1 MIERCVRL
9 ALGLI
14 RTKKLAWISTQ
25 FTTDKC
31 AETREPTFR
40 ALWGLFLKSPLRKL
54 HPDSSR
60 VRTAEGARLR
70 AMAGDAAREKLSD
83 SLDAYAEASQQR
95 HTRTGASGRGRPG
108 GEMGDRVR
116 IAQRGDVDHGN
127 LPTHNWATH
136 LRETTP
142 TRQRPATASPSRA
155 ASSRSPARTRGR
167 RLGRAHDPHR
177 LSPHRSVSPY
187 SRDRLRA
194 TPSPARSKSPGRL
207 DRTAPYVVQRNPG
220 KVKNFTSFRHGVLSP
235 GTRGR
240 PSNEEKRRR
249 SSEERRHRSTSP
261 VRKRATS
268 PASSRSSL
276 QRSSGTSRPYKVEP
290 GPMRHGT
297 PSKFF
302 GAPPKV
308 KRRRSEYSR
317 SQSPSSTGR
326 LSTSGRLSPSSVA
339 SRHGTTHQK
348 VMDEPT
354 APAGWSWLNHEEQK
368 LSEALKQCN
377 RDAEREWSRI
387 QRSHPELRSI
397 PMPSLKGSWHE
408 RMMQEVKWM
417 LKKKVEE
424 QEARAKR
431 MALRIQRLEEDAAQA
446 DNRRADLERAM
457 ASMAKSHEKEL
468 QDVNKKVEELQ
479 REKEVLLD
487 ELDKRCTEIEHAQ
500 SQMDEV
506 RKNEETTTW
515 AFKTAVTSSEYTT
528 AELRNE
534 LKAARDHAERERE
547 RAKAVERERDSERV
561 EAEVKL
567 GMLESRLEEMR
578 GLSTEME
585 GEMRRLREEAS
596 KARADVEVEKQR
608 SARTI
613 QGMQSKLSVWSE
625 EGSLAIHQ
633 AQQLVART
641 EDKAREREREVVQE
655 AKESMLACEKRA
667 KEEREQLRR
676 EVEKERRS
684 ERDEL
689 LRKQASERIALEAK
703 YKAEIEQLKAEIEQL
718 RTEMEQR
725 VADES
730 KRQGEEKQD
739 LVSSLNAELDKQAGA
754 LTAAQKELEKQAGA
768 LTAAKKELAT
778 VQRELKEAEQ
788 KHVEYEKVL
797 EAATESEKKW
807 SATKERSDHL
817 VTVAQNDVKRLQGMI
832 ATLQMELAGNFNEMP
847 QKDAGQTER
856 QMHRYVLMSACRMH
870 RFVEIVTCDL
880 RFILLQKKRRRTSC
894 ANRRLKS
901 ILKRLRRLVGTVS
914 GEAAKMQTRRKT
926 KKKEAGK
933 GEVVT
938 VQLIRA
944 LKSVKGE
951 KGSGSGRGKRKGS
964 GKGKGSESGRW
975 KEKVNGRG
983 RRKGREKER
992 KG

>member
-1 MIERCVRL
+1 
-9 ALGLI
+9 
-14 RTKKLAWISTQ
+14 
-25 FTTDKC
+25 
-31 AETREPTFR
+31 
-40 ALWGLFLKSPLRKL
+40 
-54 HPDSSR
+54 
-60 VRTAEGARLR
+60 
-70 AMAGDAAREKLSD
+70 
-83 SLDAYAEASQQR
+83 
-95 HTRTGASGRGRPG
+95 
-108 GEMGDRVR
+108 
-116 IAQRGDVDHGN
+116 
-127 LPTHNWATH
+127 
-136 LRETTP
+136 
-142 TRQRPATASPSRA
+142 
-155 ASSRSPARTRGR
+155 
-167 RLGRAHDPHR
+167 
-177 LSPHRSVSPY
+177 
-187 SRDRLRA
+187 
-194 TPSPARSKSPGRL
+194 
-207 DRTAPYVVQRNPG
+207 
-220 KVKNFTSFRHGVLSP
+220 
-235 GTRGR
+235 
-240 PSNEEKRRR
+240 
-249 SSEERRHRSTSP
+249 
-261 VRKRATS
+261 
-268 PASSRSSL
+268 
-276 QRSSGTSRPYKVEP
+276 
-290 GPMRHGT
+290 
-297 PSKFF
+297 
-302 GAPPKV
+302 
-308 KRRRSEYSR
+308 
-317 SQSPSSTGR
+317 
-326 LSTSGRLSPSSVA
+326 
-339 SRHGTTHQK
+339 
-348 VMDEPT
+348 MDEPT

-457 ASMAKSHEKEL
+457 ASMAKSHEREL
-468 QDVNKKVEELQ
+468 QDVNQKVEELQ

-487 ELDKRCTEIEHAQ
+487 ELDKRCSEIEQAQ

-534 LKAARDHAERERE
+534 LKAARDNAERERE

-578 GLSTEME
+578 ALSTEME
-585 GEMRRLREEAS
+585 GDMRRLREEAS

-613 QGMQSKLSVWSE
+613 QGMQSKLNVWSE

-633 AQQLVART
+633 AQKLAART
-641 EDKAREREREVVQE
+641 EDKAREREREVVKE
-655 AKESMLACEKRA
+655 AKESLLACEMRA
-667 KEEREQLRR
+667 KEEREQHRR

-689 LRKQASERIALEAK
+689 LRKQASEKIALEAK

-730 KRQGEEKQD
+730 KRMGEEKQD
-739 LVSSLNAELDKQAGA
+739 LVSSLNAELD
-754 LTAAQKELEKQAGA
+754 KQAGA

-797 EAATESEKKW
+797 EAATESEKKL

-817 VTVAQNDVKRLQGMI
+817 VTVAQNDVRRLQGMI

-856 QMHRYVLMSACRMH
+856 EMHRFVLMSACRMH
-870 RFVEIVTCDL
+870 RFVAIVTRDL

-938 VQLIRA
+938 VRLIQA

-951 KGSGSGRGKRKGS
+951 KGRGSGRGKRKGS
-964 GKGKGSESGRW
+964 GKGKGSESGSW

-983 RRKGREKER
+983 RRKGRERER
-992 KG
+992 SGSEKNGREREGKGKGSLSGREREKGSGREIKRRARSKRKRTGPDRKRRSEIGNQMTMHSEERSGSGKLPACRFVAAC

>member
-1 MIERCVRL
+1 
-9 ALGLI
+9 
-14 RTKKLAWISTQ
+14 
-25 FTTDKC
+25 
-31 AETREPTFR
+31 
-40 ALWGLFLKSPLRKL
+40 
-54 HPDSSR
+54 
-60 VRTAEGARLR
+60 
-70 AMAGDAAREKLSD
+70 MAGASARDPLSD

-95 HTRTGASGRGRPG
+95 HTRTGASGRPKD
-108 GEMGDRVR
+108 EMGDRVR

-127 LPTHNWATH
+127 LPTLNWATH

-142 TRQRPATASPSRA
+142 TRQRPATASPSRP
-155 ASSRSPARTRGR
+155 ASSRSPARSRGR
-167 RLGRAHDPHR
+167 RLGRPDDPHR
-177 LSPHRSVSPY
+177 LSPHRSVSPH

-207 DRTAPYVVQRNPG
+207 NRTAPYVVQRNPG
-220 KVKNFTSFRHGVLSP
+220 KVKNFTSFRSQGVLSP

-240 PSNEEKRRR
+240 PSSEEQRQRR
-249 SSEERRHRSTSP
+249 SEERRRRSISP
-261 VRKRATS
+261 APKRANS

-276 QRSSGTSRPYKVEP
+276 QRSTGASRVGRSPKAEP

-308 KRRRSEYSR
+308 KKRRSEYSR

-339 SRHGTTHQK
+339 SRHGATHRK
-348 VMDEPT
+348 VMDEPI

-457 ASMAKSHEKEL
+457 ASMAKSHEREL
-468 QDVNKKVEELQ
+468 QDANRKVEELQ

-487 ELDKRCTEIEHAQ
+487 ELDQRCTEIEQAQ
-500 SQMDEV
+500 SQMDQV

-534 LKAARDHAERERE
+534 LKAARDTAERERE

-578 GLSTEME
+578 ALSTEME

-596 KARADVEVEKQR
+596 KARADVDVEKQR

-633 AQQLVART
+633 AQQLAART
-641 EDKAREREREVVQE
+641 EDRAREREREVVKE
-655 AKESMLACEKRA
+655 AKESLLACEKRA
-667 KEEREQLRR
+667 KEEREQLKK

-689 LRKQASERIALEAK
+689 LRKQASEKIALEAK

-730 KRQGEEKQD
+730 KRLGEEQQD
-739 LVSSLNAELDKQAGA
+739 LVSSLNAEL
-754 LTAAQKELEKQAGA
+754 EKQAGA
-768 LTAAKKELAT
+768 LMAAKKELAT
-778 VQRELKEAEQ
+778 VQRELKEAEK
-788 KHVEYEKVL
+788 KHDEYEKVL
-797 EAATESEKKW
+797 EAATESEKKL

-817 VTVAQNDVKRLQGMI
+817 VTVAQDDVKRLQGII

-847 QKDAGQTER
+847 QIDAKQTER
-856 QMHRYVLMSACRMH
+856 EIHRYVLMSAFRVH
-870 RFVEIVTCDL
+870 RFVEIVTRDL
-880 RFILLQKKRRRTSC
+880 QCILLQKKRRRTSY

-914 GEAAKMQTRRKT
+914 GEAAKIQTRRRT
-926 KKKEAGK
+926 IKKVARK

-938 VQLIRA
+938 ARVIRA
-944 LKSVKGE
+944 LRSVKGE
-951 KGSGSGRGKRKGS
+951 KGSGRGREKRKGS

-975 KEKVNGRG
+975 KEKENGRG
-983 RRKGREKER
+983 RRKGRERER
-992 KG
+992 KGRRKRERSGSEKNGRERKGKGSLSGGEREKGSGREKERRARSERKRTGPDRIRRRWIGNQMTMHSEERSG

>member
-1 MIERCVRL
+1 
-9 ALGLI
+9 
-14 RTKKLAWISTQ
+14 
-25 FTTDKC
+25 
-31 AETREPTFR
+31 
-40 ALWGLFLKSPLRKL
+40 
-54 HPDSSR
+54 
-60 VRTAEGARLR
+60 
-70 AMAGDAAREKLSD
+70 
-83 SLDAYAEASQQR
+83 
-95 HTRTGASGRGRPG
+95 
-108 GEMGDRVR
+108 
-116 IAQRGDVDHGN
+116 
-127 LPTHNWATH
+127 
-136 LRETTP
+136 
-142 TRQRPATASPSRA
+142 
-155 ASSRSPARTRGR
+155 
-167 RLGRAHDPHR
+167 
-177 LSPHRSVSPY
+177 
-187 SRDRLRA
+187 
-194 TPSPARSKSPGRL
+194 
-207 DRTAPYVVQRNPG
+207 
-220 KVKNFTSFRHGVLSP
+220 
-235 GTRGR
+235 
-240 PSNEEKRRR
+240 
-249 SSEERRHRSTSP
+249 
-261 VRKRATS
+261 
-268 PASSRSSL
+268 
-276 QRSSGTSRPYKVEP
+276 
-290 GPMRHGT
+290 
-297 PSKFF
+297 
-302 GAPPKV
+302 
-308 KRRRSEYSR
+308 
-317 SQSPSSTGR
+317 
-326 LSTSGRLSPSSVA
+326 
-339 SRHGTTHQK
+339 
-348 VMDEPT
+348 
-354 APAGWSWLNHEEQK
+354 
-368 LSEALKQCN
+368 
-377 RDAEREWSRI
+377 
-387 QRSHPELRSI
+387 
-397 PMPSLKGSWHE
+397 
-408 RMMQEVKWM
+408 M

-457 ASMAKSHEKEL
+457 ASMAKSHEREL
-468 QDVNKKVEELQ
+468 QDVNQKVEELQ

-487 ELDKRCTEIEHAQ
+487 ELDKRCSEIEQAQ

-534 LKAARDHAERERE
+534 LKAARDNAERERE

-578 GLSTEME
+578 ALSTEME
-585 GEMRRLREEAS
+585 GDMRRLREEAS

-613 QGMQSKLSVWSE
+613 QGMQSKLNVWSE

-633 AQQLVART
+633 AQQLAART
-641 EDKAREREREVVQE
+641 EDKAREREREVVKE
-655 AKESMLACEKRA
+655 AKESLLACEMRA
-667 KEEREQLRR
+667 KEEREQHRR

-689 LRKQASERIALEAK
+689 LRKQASEKIALEAK

-730 KRQGEEKQD
+730 KRMGEEKQD
-739 LVSSLNAELDKQAGA
+739 LVSSLNAELD
-754 LTAAQKELEKQAGA
+754 KQAGA

-817 VTVAQNDVKRLQGMI
+817 VTVAQNDVRRLQGMI

-856 QMHRYVLMSACRMH
+856 EMHRFVLMSACRMH
-870 RFVEIVTCDL
+870 RFVAIVTRDL

-938 VQLIRA
+938 VRLIQA

-964 GKGKGSESGRW
+964 GKGKGSESGSW

-983 RRKGREKER
+983 RRKGRERER
-992 KG
+992 SGSEKNGREREGKGKGSLSGREREKGSGREIKRRARSKRKRTGPDRKRRSEIGNQMTMHSEERSGSGKLPACRFVAAC

>member
-1 MIERCVRL
+1 
-9 ALGLI
+9 
-14 RTKKLAWISTQ
+14 
-25 FTTDKC
+25 
-31 AETREPTFR
+31 
-40 ALWGLFLKSPLRKL
+40 
-54 HPDSSR
+54 
-60 VRTAEGARLR
+60 
-70 AMAGDAAREKLSD
+70 MAGAYARDPLSD
-83 SLDAYAEASQQR
+83 SLDAYAENSQQR
-95 HTRTGASGRGRPG
+95 HTGASGRGRPG
-108 GEMGDRVR
+108 GDMGDRVR

-127 LPTHNWATH
+127 LPTLNWATH

-155 ASSRSPARTRGR
+155 TSSRSPARSRGR
-167 RLGRAHDPHR
+167 RLGRADDVHR

-207 DRTAPYVVQRNPG
+207 NRTATYVVQRNPG
-220 KVKNFTSFRHGVLSP
+220 KFKNFTSFRSHDVVSP

-240 PSNEEKRRR
+240 NVEQRRR
-249 SSEERRHRSTSP
+249 SSEERRRRSTSP
-261 VRKRATS
+261 APKRATS

-276 QRSSGTSRPYKVEP
+276 QRSTGASRVGRSPKAEP

-308 KRRRSEYSR
+308 KKRRSEHSR

-326 LSTSGRLSPSSVA
+326 LGTSGHLSPSNVA
-339 SRHGTTHQK
+339 SRHGATHQK
-348 VMDEPT
+348 VMDETT
-354 APAGWSWLNHEEQK
+354 APARWSWLNHEEQK

-446 DNRRADLERAM
+446 DNRRADLEHAM

-468 QDVNKKVEELQ
+468 QDVNRKVEELQ

-487 ELDKRCTEIEHAQ
+487 ELDKRCTEIEQAQ

-528 AELRNE
+528 AELRND
-534 LKAARDHAERERE
+534 LKAARDNAERERE

-578 GLSTEME
+578 ALSTEME
-585 GEMRRLREEAS
+585 GDMRRLREEAS

-613 QGMQSKLSVWSE
+613 QGMQSKLNVWSE

-633 AQQLVART
+633 AQQLAART
-641 EDKAREREREVVQE
+641 EDKAREREREVVKE
-655 AKESMLACEKRA
+655 AKESLLACENRA
-667 KEEREQLRR
+667 KEEREQLRK

-684 ERDEL
+684 ERDDL
-689 LRKQASERIALEAK
+689 LRKQASEKIALEAK
-703 YKAEIEQLKAEIEQL
+703 YKAEIEQLKAEMEQL

-730 KRQGEEKQD
+730 NRLGDEKQD
-739 LVSSLNAELDKQAGA
+739 LVSSLNAELEKQAGA
-754 LTAAQKELEKQAGA
+754 LTAAQEELEKHAGA

-778 VQRELKEAEQ
+778 VQQELKEAEQ
-788 KHVEYEKVL
+788 KHDEYEKVL
-797 EAATESEKKW
+797 EAATESEKKL

-817 VTVAQNDVKRLQGMI
+817 VTVAQNDVKRLQGMM
-832 ATLQMELAGNFNEMP
+832 ATLQMELAGKFNEMP

-856 QMHRYVLMSACRMH
+856 EMHRYVLMSACRMH
-870 RFVEIVTCDL
+870 RFVAIVTRCDL
-880 RFILLQKKRRRTSC
+880 FSC
-894 ANRRLKS
+894 
-901 ILKRLRRLVGTVS
+901 
-914 GEAAKMQTRRKT
+914 RRK
-926 KKKEAGK
+926 E
-933 GEVVT
+933 GEHHVPT
-938 VQLIRA
+938 DD
-944 LKSVKGE
+944 
-951 KGSGSGRGKRKGS
+951 
-964 GKGKGSESGRW
+964 
-975 KEKVNGRG
+975 
-983 RRKGREKER
+983 
-992 KG
+992 